1 MAINNKC
8 FLLREGSVGP
18 GEAGAKVG
26 MEWKPGAWYLQ
37 QGQGPR
43 AADATAAE
51 RTSGSEDT
59 SLVQHLVPEM
69 RTGRCLWVPTG
80 QSSPSQP
87 QVLSSR
93 GPPNHCLSGH
103 PSSLSSPAV
112 LLSMIQGCVLKEEEL
127 KLQQKP
133 DRGDGQGHVS
143 PHCKCYFHSPPCSSH
158 SQVPD

>member
-93 GPPNHCLSGH
+93 GPPNSLPVWPPILTLLTSDIAEHDSGMCSERRGAQTAAKTRQGRWSGTCESPLQMLLPQ
-103 PSSLSSPAV
+103 PSL
-112 LLSMIQGCVLKEEEL
+112 
-127 KLQQKP
+127 
-133 DRGDGQGHVS
+133 
-143 PHCKCYFHSPPCSSH
+143 
-158 SQVPD
+158 